1 MEGIDLSKDQGPNSH
16 SQTGAPGSPDLYSTE
31 IVKVCKLSLLHML

>member
-1 MEGIDLSKDQGPNSH
+1 MEEIELISLNSH

-31 IVKVCKLSLLHML
+31 IVKICKLLPLHML